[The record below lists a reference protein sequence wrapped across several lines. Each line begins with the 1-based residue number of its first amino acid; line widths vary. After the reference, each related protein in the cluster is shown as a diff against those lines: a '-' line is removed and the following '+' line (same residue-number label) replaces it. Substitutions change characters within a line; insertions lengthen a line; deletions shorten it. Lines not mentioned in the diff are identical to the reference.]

1 MVADSQNQQCGII
14 FLAYS
19 LAHKLAVRIGTRPNQ
34 VIILLLSSTNVNAH
48 ASTRRY
54 SLSRMG
60 LSKKRRLHIE
70 QMTARSLDSRKHRK
84 IDLETQRKKEILR
97 RQREEED

>member
-1 MVADSQNQQCGII
+1 MRTYQRA
-14 FLAYS
+14 
-19 LAHKLAVRIGTRPNQ
+19 GTLYP
-34 VIILLLSSTNVNAH
+34 A
-48 ASTRRY
+48 
-54 SLSRMG
+54 MG

-70 QMTARSLDSRKHRK
+70 QMTARSLDSCKHQK